1 MGVHSEKNT
10 GVVVDFTEHR
20 GRRSTQVDE
29 WLDNQVAENYRS
41 IGKEDVK
48 NPTLRLMTLYDTLE
62 GEKKSKFYDYVR
74 RMAVSRKGNR
84 IVRDQFWAFMTAA
97 RDAWDEMEEYG
108 KKLIAG
114 DNHGL

>member
-1 MGVHSEKNT
+1 ML
-10 GVVVDFTEHR
+10 F
-20 GRRSTQVDE
+20 RS
-29 WLDNQVAENYRS
+29 
-41 IGKEDVK
+41 
-48 NPTLRLMTLYDTLE
+48 LMTLYDTLE

-97 RDAWDEMEEYG
+97 SDARDEMEEYG